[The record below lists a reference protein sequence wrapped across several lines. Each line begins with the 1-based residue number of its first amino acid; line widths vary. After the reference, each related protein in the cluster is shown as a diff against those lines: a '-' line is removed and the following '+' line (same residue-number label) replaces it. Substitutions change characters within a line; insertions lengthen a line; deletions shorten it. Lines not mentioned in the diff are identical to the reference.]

1 MLNGSFS
8 AIVGYKFIITA
19 RNQAFFEE
27 FVSININ
34 QRGRISM
41 KIIECSL
48 QVEGFSR
55 FQRWMMKEMLLVILS
70 SDIPKLMMILLSVL
84 ALL

>member
-19 RNQAFFEE
+19 RNQ
-27 FVSININ
+27 
-34 QRGRISM
+34 
-41 KIIECSL
+41 
-48 QVEGFSR
+48 
-55 FQRWMMKEMLLVILS
+55 
-70 SDIPKLMMILLSVL
+70 DIPKLMMILLSVL

>member
-34 QRGRISM
+34 QRGR
-41 KIIECSL
+41 KEKL
-48 QVEGFSR
+48 YR
-55 FQRWMMKEMLLVILS
+55 FYVVKR
-70 SDIPKLMMILLSVL
+70 
-84 ALL
+84 

>member
-27 FVSININ
+27 FVSINMN
-34 QRGRISM
+34 QRGRIDNEAQNISGRGCYIHLF
-41 KIIECSL
+41 K
-48 QVEGFSR
+48 FSD
-55 FQRWMMKEMLLVILS
+55 WG
-70 SDIPKLMMILLSVL
+70 
-84 ALL
+84 

>member
-27 FVSININ
+27 FVSIKT
-34 QRGRISM
+34 REAG
-41 KIIECSL
+41 
-48 QVEGFSR
+48 
-55 FQRWMMKEMLLVILS
+55 
-70 SDIPKLMMILLSVL
+70 
-84 ALL
+84 